1 MKKLAFCAVLLLLLL
16 GTAGCNKEEKFIT
29 ADEVTTDTI
38 LAKANGALQVATVED
53 FDKTYYKLDELK
65 DFIAK
70 KIDAYNKKAGS
81 EKIKVDDIRLKGGK
95 AIMLLNYS
103 GMDQYATF
111 NNVTAAYFNGGI
123 TENPLEMPET
133 LVSEKDGSLA
143 STQEVLQNGKYKIL
157 VMTEPYDIIVD
168 GKVKYYSEN
177 AVLSEDNIVKGAEEG
192 MTIVVFKP

>member
-1 MKKLAFCAVLLLLLL
+1 MKKLAFCALLLLVVL

-29 ADEVTTDTI
+29 ADDVTMNTI
-38 LAKANGALQVATVED
+38 LAKANGVLQVATVED
-53 FDKTYYKLDELK
+53 FDKSYYNLGELE
-65 DFIAK
+65 DFINQKIEEYDK
-70 KIDAYNKKAGS
+70 KTGS
-81 EKIKVDDIRLKGGK
+81 ENVKVDDVKLKSGK
-95 AIMLLNYS
+95 AVMLLSYS

-123 TENPLEMPET
+123 TENPLDMPET
-133 LVSEKDGSLA
+133 LVSVKDGSLA

-157 VMTEPYDIIVD
+157 VMTEPYNIIVD

-177 AVLSEDNIVKGAEEG
+177 AELVDDNNVKSIKEG

>member
-1 MKKLAFCAVLLLLLL
+1 MKKFALCTMLLLLIL

-38 LAKANGALQVATVED
+38 LAKANGVLQVATVED
-53 FDKTYYKLDELK
+53 FDKSYYNLGELQ
-65 DFIAK
+65 DFISQ
-70 KIDAYNKKAGS
+70 KIDAYNKKIGS
-81 EKIKVDDIRLKGGK
+81 EEIKVDDVKLKGGK
-95 AIMLLNYS
+95 AVMLLTYT
-103 GMDQYATF
+103 GMDQYASF

-123 TENPLEMPET
+123 TENPLDLPAT
-133 LVSEKDGSLA
+133 LVSVKDGSLA

-168 GKVKYYSEN
+168 GKIKYYSEN
-177 AVLSEDNIVKGAEEG
+177 AVLTEDKTIKGAEDG